1 MIRTISAI
9 LQAAFLLCSVSSG
22 AQKFLILKK
31 FISSFIYCLCL
42 WWRTAKFNDISVLSS
57 QSFIVSTLMFL
68 SLLSQFILAYAV
80 RLGSVSYKLSL
91 SMGTCRLPLQGF
103 DYALLQP
110 LILITC
116 WRAFR
121 VETMN
126 EDLCALKT
134 GLQIGIFRKRFL
146 WTQFLCRGFPG
157 GSSVKNLTAKAGEL
171 RDVDSIPGLGSFPW
185 RGNGNPLHFHCLE
198 NPVDRGAWRATIHG
212 VTKKLKWLSPILIR
226 PHI

>member
-1 MIRTISAI
+1 MIRTISAF

-22 AQKFLILKK
+22 AQKFLILQK

-42 WWRTAKFNDISVLSS
+42 WWCTARFNGISVLSS
-57 QSFIVSTLMFL
+57 QSFIVSTLTFL

-80 RLGSVSYKLSL
+80 RRGSVSYKLSL
-91 SMGTCRLPLQGF
+91 AMGTCRLPLQGF
-103 DYALLQP
+103 EYVLLRP
-110 LILITC
+110 LILISR

-157 GSSVKNLTAKAGEL
+157 GSSGKEPDCQGRRTKRRGFDPWVGKLPLKGKRQPTPFPLPGKSRGQRSLAGYN
-171 RDVDSIPGLGSFPW
+171 PW
-185 RGNGNPLHFHCLE
+185 GHKE
-198 NPVDRGAWRATIHG
+198 TE
-212 VTKKLKWLSPILIR
+212 VT
-226 PHI
+226 